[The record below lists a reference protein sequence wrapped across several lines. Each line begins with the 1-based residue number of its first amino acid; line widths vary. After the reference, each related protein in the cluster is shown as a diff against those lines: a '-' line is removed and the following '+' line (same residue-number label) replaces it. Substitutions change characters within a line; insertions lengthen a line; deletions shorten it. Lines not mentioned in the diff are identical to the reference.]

1 MFIIDDLL
9 AAPIRSLMFVLK
21 KVNEAVQK
29 ELEAEEKA
37 IMASLTALH
46 RELDSG
52 AITEEE
58 FDAREQELLGRLEG
72 LRTEDGDDARGDAR
86 S

>member
-9 AAPIRSLMFVLK
+9 AAPMRGLIFVLK
-21 KVNEAVQK
+21 KIDEAVQ
-29 ELEAEEKA
+29 EEMEAEERA
-37 IMASLTALH
+37 IMANLTALH
-46 RELDSG
+46 RALDSG

-58 FDAREQELLGRLEG
+58 FDAREQDLLGRLDR
-72 LRTEDGDDARGDAR
+72 LRKEDGEDARGDAR